1 MVRKIPKRA
10 FEEVTSFEAM
20 IVSYQMDYR
29 DGGMVKITMYVDDI
43 NNGDW
48 IMNCY
53 PKTPVAV
60 GLKALDYD
68 NPDQSSTKTES
79 DKSFKKFSMLCRNRK
94 FQRFM
99 EEFSQDE
106 GSYAWG
112 MGQDEN
118 ECVKAT
124 KSYLNIQSRREL
136 LDNFKKVDQ
145 FNQLIVKF
153 EEWLKH
159 DRTIG

>member
-1 MVRKIPKRA
+1 
-10 FEEVTSFEAM
+10 
-20 IVSYQMDYR
+20 
-29 DGGMVKITMYVDDI
+29 
-43 NNGDW
+43 
-48 IMNCY
+48 
-53 PKTPVAV
+53 
-60 GLKALDYD
+60 
-68 NPDQSSTKTES
+68 
-79 DKSFKKFSMLCRNRK
+79 
-94 FQRFM
+94 M